1 MRVKNQSIEEQR
13 KRRPS
18 RLARQERR
26 RWDDDS
32 KSPLALG
39 CGPCPE
45 LGMCGGLHQEFK
57 TFNCLDECCGNPANC
72 TAMCPKNP
80 AMFIARMREIN
91 GLDLNNV
98 PRPSKIMTAPLPAY
112 APHFYH
118 GYSRDGLLET
128 DVAALPLHA
137 LYKRRDG
144 SPKFPTRAELAAE
157 FGIHENTKII
167 LVGSGYDDSIE
178 AWWRL
183 SEKRGPLLSMIA
195 DHGYELVTGPNYSLF
210 TNQLRWD
217 DMHSMKR
224 IAITHQEFTAAGIPC
239 ALHLNART
247 PRDYER
253 WVSYLRERDEIT
265 HVVFEFGTVWRWP
278 LRRAFHLHH
287 LAHVAAAVGRPLHLT
302 MIGGMDAVPTLA
314 PAYAQLT
321 VVDAVPFLKAVKRQ
335 QLTEGNDLKLRSH
348 SHPTGEGEA
357 ISPLL
362 SHNIG
367 VTRMRTNRIIS
378 EACAA
383 PLVGRIAP
391 TPQIPERKVSAPAAP
406 SSVRDAAP
414 KSSTHDLLTEIEDRR

>member
-1 MRVKNQSIEEQR
+1 MKNRGHEEQR

-26 RWDDDS
+26 HWDDDS
-32 KSPLALG
+32 KSPRALG

-45 LGMCGGLHQEFK
+45 LGMCGGLHQQFK
-57 TFNCLDECCGNPANC
+57 TFNCLDKCCNNPSGC

-80 AMFIARMREIN
+80 AMFIARTREIN
-91 GLDLNNV
+91 GIDLHNV
-98 PRPSKIMTAPLPAY
+98 PRAEKLTVAALPAY

-118 GYSRDGLLET
+118 GYSREGLLET
-128 DVAALPLHA
+128 DIAAIPLHA

-144 SPKFPTRAELAAE
+144 SPKFASRAEVAAE
-157 FGIHENTKII
+157 FGIHEDTKII
-167 LVGSGYDDSIE
+167 LVGSGHDASIE

-183 SEKRGPLLSMIA
+183 SEKRKPLLDMIG

-210 TNQLRWD
+210 TNQIRWD
-217 DMHSMKR
+217 DMHSLKR
-224 IAITHQEFTAAGIPC
+224 IAITQQEFAAAGVPC

-253 WVSYLRERDEIT
+253 LVEYLKERGEIT

-278 LRRAFHLHH
+278 LRRTFHLQH
-287 LAHVAAAVGRPLHLT
+287 LAHVANAVGRPLHIT
-302 MIGGMDAVPTLA
+302 MIGGMDAVPALA
-314 PAYAQLT
+314 QAYAKIT

-335 QLTEGNDLKLRSH
+335 QLTENNNLKLRSDPR
-348 SHPTGEGEA
+348 PTAQDEP
-357 ISPLL
+357 ISALL

-367 VTRMRTNRIIS
+367 VTRKRTNRIIS
-378 EACAA
+378 EACAE

-391 TPQIPERKVSAPAAP
+391 TLQIPERKVFAKAAP
-406 SSVRDAAP
+406 TLALDAVPKLSVRD
-414 KSSTHDLLTEIEDRR
+414 LLSETEGRR